1 MSLLY
6 LYLLRLVAFPLLI
19 ISMLP
24 LAATAAPEPHVVARA
39 YILIDGAS
47 HRVLLEKNADER
59 LQPASLTKMMTAYVV
74 LDALRKGAIQWQ
86 QPVRVEASDLAHI
99 GGDEASMHLRAGEVI
114 TVQELFTGLIVV
126 SANDAAMVL
135 ARTVGGSIQA
145 FLTAMNDAA
154 RELGLHSSHFATPSG
169 VTTADHYSTARDLAL
184 LSVHLT
190 ESFPAY
196 LAFSTQRNFTR
207 GSFSKHNKN
216 RLLAEDPSVDG
227 LKTGHTAKAGYC
239 VAATAKRNVGHQTRR
254 VFAVVLGAPSN
265 DGRFIAGKALIDY
278 GFQ

>member
-6 LYLLRLVAFPLLI
+6 LLRLAAFPFLI
-19 ISMLP
+19 ISMLSP
-24 LAATAAPEPHVVARA
+24 AATAAPAPHVAARS
-39 YILIDGAS
+39 YILLDGAS

-74 LDALRKGAIQWQ
+74 LDALRKGAIQWH
-86 QPVRVEASDLAHI
+86 QPVLVEAGDLAHI
-99 GGDEASMHLRAGEVI
+99 GGDEATMHLRAGEI
-114 TVQELFTGLIVV
+114 ATVQELFTGLVVV

-135 ARTVGGSIQA
+135 ARTVASSVPE
-145 FLTAMNDAA
+145 FLAEMNDAA
-154 RELGLHSSHFATPSG
+154 GRLGLHSSHFATPSG
-169 VTTADHYSTARDLAL
+169 ITTADHYSTARDLAL

-196 LAFSTQRNFTR
+196 LAFSAQREFTR

-216 RLLAEDPSVDG
+216 RLLTQDPSVDG

-239 VAATAKRNVGHQTRR
+239 IAATAKRNVGHQARR